1 MQYALAL
8 LLLTQSQ
15 SATEFVIPA
24 AEVKFAAD
32 VGKAEADL
40 AKIKQTAGAA
50 RLKVYKDKLSEA
62 TKAGDFDKATQI
74 KARIETLESEP
85 EAKAH
90 KRPRPKDTVRFD
102 GHAYALIKEPATW
115 HVAKQRCEEMG
126 GHLVCIESV
135 QELDFVLGITQ
146 SNKLEAWLGGTDEES
161 EGDWKWVTGA
171 SIPNAMISM
180 FKLDN
185 HQESQHCL
193 SAGASR
199 NVEDNCPAYRRQFI
213 CEWDR

>member
-24 AEVKFAAD
+24 AEEKFAAD
-32 VGKAEADL
+32 VAKAENDL
-40 AKIKQTAGAA
+40 AKVKQAAAAA
-50 RLKVYKDKLSEA
+50 RIKVYKDKLSEA

-102 GHAYALIKEPATW
+102 GHAYAMIKEPATW

-126 GHLVCIESV
+126 GHLVV
-135 QELDFVLGITQ
+135 LDNPKETPFLTEMLKKAGVA
-146 SNKLEAWLGGTDEES
+146 SAWIGATDELI
-161 EGDWKWVTGA
+161 EGDWKWVDV
-171 SIPNAMISM
+171 
-180 FKLDN
+180 KLSSND
-185 HQESQHCL
+185 L
-193 SAGASR
+193 
-199 NVEDNCPAYRRQFI
+199 
-213 CEWDR
+213 

>member
-24 AEVKFAAD
+24 AEEKFAAD

-74 KARIETLESEP
+74 KARIESLESEP
-85 EAKAH
+85 DAKAH
-90 KRPRPKDTVRFD
+90 KRPRPKNAVRFD

-126 GHLVCIESV
+126 GHLVCVNGVKEES
-135 QELDFVLGITQ
+135 FIASLGAANLCWIG
-146 SNKLEAWLGGTDEES
+146 ATDEAD
-161 EGDWKWVTGA
+161 EGKWYNVDGTRSVFSNITIDNSQGHEHWMSWDGVNTKKFNDWYSGGRL
-171 SIPNAMISM
+171 P
-180 FKLDN
+180 
-185 HQESQHCL
+185 
-193 SAGASR
+193 
-199 NVEDNCPAYRRQFI
+199 YI